1 MAEPGAAANVGRPS
15 RLHSHTVGPAWLRFP
30 FGVHVMSA
38 KFRVEAVFS
47 IEGRGPVLQGTIVS
61 GEIRSGMHVIADR
74 RHRIVAIEGIHGRQI
89 APGVVALVLDGD
101 ASPVAGSILD
111 IT

>member
-1 MAEPGAAANVGRPS
+1 
-15 RLHSHTVGPAWLRFP
+15 
-30 FGVHVMSA
+30 MSA

-61 GEIRSGMHVIADR
+61 GTIRSGMHVMADR
-74 RHRIVAIEGIHGRQI
+74 RRRIIAIEGIHGRQI
-89 APGVVALVLDGD
+89 APGAVGLVLDGD
-101 ASPVAGSILD
+101 ASPVTGSVLD